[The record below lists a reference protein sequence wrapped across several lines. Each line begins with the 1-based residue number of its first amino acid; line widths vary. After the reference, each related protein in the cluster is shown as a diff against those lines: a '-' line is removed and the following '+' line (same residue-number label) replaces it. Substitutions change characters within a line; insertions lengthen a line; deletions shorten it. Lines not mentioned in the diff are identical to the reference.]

1 MKTQIIQ
8 TIYER
13 GRYRLVPLVT
23 LLAVEVDG
31 RRLGLTYDIDEVDRA
46 VMDVDELAL
55 RDGVRMEGAR

>member
-13 GRYRLVPLVT
+13 GRYRVVPLVT

-31 RRLGLTYDIDEVDRA
+31 RRLGCYDIDEVDRA

>member
-13 GRYRLVPLVT
+13 GRYRVVPLVT